1 MNQSNIWPAEY
12 DFLSSDEKSRLLTS
26 LQEVFS
32 SCLNEQSIE
41 QSASILHDFER
52 IYLPM
57 AAWIAAQHQN
67 KTLVVG
73 LNGAQGSGKSTLT
86 KILSEI
92 IQHGLNKSVLCI
104 SIDDLY
110 MMHEQRA
117 QLAQLTHPL
126 LATRGVPGTHD
137 IKLATS
143 IFKKLKQQL
152 DKPVSIPVFNKATD
166 DRASENEWVIIE
178 SKPDIVIFE
187 GWCVGAQAEADE
199 TLLQPINP
207 LEKSEDPDGR
217 WRRYVNDKLKH
228 EYRDLFSYID
238 ILIML
243 KIPDFSKVMEWRS
256 LQEQKL
262 RQSLSD
268 THDVQHKIMSEA
280 ELERFIMH
288 FERITRNTLRC
299 LPAEA
304 DVVLELGDR
313 HQISG
318 IKIR

>member
-12 DFLSSDEKSRLLTS
+12 DFLSSDEKSRLLAS

-41 QSASILHDFER
+41 QSVSILHDFEHV
-52 IYLPM
+52 YLPM

-92 IQHGLNKSVLCI
+92 IHHGLNKSVLCI

-110 MMHEQRA
+110 MTHEQRA
-117 QLAQLTHPL
+117 HLAQLTHPL

-143 IFKKLKQQL
+143 IFKQLKQQFNNPL
-152 DKPVSIPVFNKATD
+152 SIPVFDKATD
-166 DRASENEWVIIE
+166 DRVSENEWVIIE

-199 TLLQPINP
+199 ALLQPINP

-217 WRRYVNDKLKH
+217 WRRYVNDKLK
-228 EYRDLFSYID
+228 YDYKDLFSYID

-262 RQSLSD
+262 RQSLSG
-268 THDVQHKIMSEA
+268 THDVQHKTMSET

-288 FERITRNTLRC
+288 FERITSNMLKS
-299 LPAEA
+299 LPDEA
-304 DVVLELGDR
+304 DVVLELGEN
-313 HQISG
+313 HQLS
-318 IKIR
+318 KVKLK